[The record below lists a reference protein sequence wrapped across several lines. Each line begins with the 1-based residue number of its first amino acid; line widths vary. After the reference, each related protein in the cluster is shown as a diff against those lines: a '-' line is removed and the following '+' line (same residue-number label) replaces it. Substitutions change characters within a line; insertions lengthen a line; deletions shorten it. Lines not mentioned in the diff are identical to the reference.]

1 MKLVDMPSALQ
12 QSTGFLLG
20 RAAALAREDF
30 RARLVALGVN
40 AKHYTVLVY
49 VAEHGPQS
57 QSAIGSGLAL
67 DRTTMVQLIDELAL
81 AGAVARERNERN
93 RRDNVVQI
101 TDEGRAL
108 LRRLGRSAA
117 ASDSAVTA
125 RLSAD
130 ETALLRALLTR
141 LVAA

>member
-12 QSTGFLLG
+12 QSAGFLLG

-40 AKHYTVLVY
+40 AKHYTVLAY
-49 VAEHGPQS
+49 VAAQGPQS
-57 QSAIGSGLAL
+57 QSAIGTALGL
-67 DRTTMVQLIDELAL
+67 DRTTMVQLVDELAL
-81 AGAVARERNERN
+81 AGALARERNERN
-93 RRDNVVQI
+93 RRANLVQV

-117 ASDSAVTA
+117 ASDKAVTA
-125 RLSAD
+125 RLDAD
-130 ETALLRALLTR
+130 ETAMLRALLTR